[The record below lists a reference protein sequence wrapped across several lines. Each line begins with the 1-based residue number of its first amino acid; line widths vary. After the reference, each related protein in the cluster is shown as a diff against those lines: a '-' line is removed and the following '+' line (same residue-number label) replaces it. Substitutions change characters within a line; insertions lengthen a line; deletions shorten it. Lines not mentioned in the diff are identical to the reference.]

1 MQGSYKPS
9 ICKKKKKRKEK
20 KRLWSA
26 INQSA
31 IKWDMPYLTKLSF
44 KNEGEIRIVRQIAK
58 QKLR

>member
-9 ICKKKKKRKEK
+9 ICKKKKRKEK

>member
-1 MQGSYKPS
+1 MQGSHKPA
-9 ICKKKKKRKEK
+9 ICGGKKIKH
-20 KRLWSA
+20 LWSA

-44 KNEGEIRIVRQIAK
+44 KSEGEIKIVRQIAK

>member
-9 ICKKKKKRKEK
+9 ICKKKKIMKH
-20 KRLWSA
+20 LWSA

-31 IKWDMPYLTKLSF
+31 IKWDMPYLTILSF

-58 QKLR
+58 QKLM